1 VWAVLTFAGM
11 GFVLAFTRNMPW
23 ADEWEFVP
31 ALTGNEPIP
40 EWLWKQHNEHRLPL
54 PRLLYLLLF
63 RLTGDFRAG
72 CVLQILMLSALA
84 WWLMRVSAKVRGESA
99 WEDAFIPAGLLNWG
113 HVENFLMGY
122 QINFVLVCGLACG
135 LLVTAFASTNANRFR
150 TGVTAGVL
158 LLLLELC
165 GGTGLAFVPTVGLW
179 LLVLA
184 ASALRC
190 ASRLHGLIGVGLV
203 TVAGGYIWLY
213 FQGYERPP
221 GHPPMNLEHPRKAML
236 VTSQYLAMG
245 LGYGVKPAW
254 PLASAFVVALLG
266 GTVFHLGNVWRTD
279 RESRLRVEGILAVL
293 GGVVALAVA
302 VGLGR
307 SGFNSDE
314 MGLWSRYGLLAWPV
328 LFAGFLAF
336 SRTRR
341 WVQTALCGVTLALLP
356 MNFAAGWGWAESHD
370 RWLGSIETAVLAGV
384 PAEEIVAEWLKQPG
398 QEERALRGMPML
410 RDANIGVFPHLK
422 DAP

>member
-1 VWAVLTFAGM
+1 MHRFPVAVWAALTVAGL
-11 GFVLAFTRNMPW
+11 GFVLGFTRNLPW
-23 ADEWEFVP
+23 GDEWEFVP
-31 ALTGNEPIP
+31 AVAGHEPIP
-40 EWLWKQHNEHRLPL
+40 GWLWTQHNEHRLPL
-54 PRLLYLLLF
+54 PRLVYLLLV

-72 CVLQILMLSALA
+72 CVLQILMLSGLA
-84 WWLMRVSAKVRGESA
+84 WWLMRVSARVRGEAA

-135 LLVTAFASTNANRFR
+135 LLVTAVASTTANRVR

-184 ASALRC
+184 AGPLGF
-190 ASRLHGLIGVGLV
+190 ASRLTLLGLV
-203 TVAGGYIWLY
+203 AVAAGYVWLY

-221 GHPPMNLEHPRKAML
+221 GHPPMNLDRPGKAAV
-236 VTSQYLAMG
+236 VTAQYLAMG
-245 LGYGVKPAW
+245 FGYGVKPAW
-254 PLASAFVVALLG
+254 PLASAFVFALLG
-266 GTVFHLGNVWRTD
+266 GTVLHLGTVWRNE

-293 GGVVALAVA
+293 GGVVALAAA

-307 SGFNSDE
+307 SGFHSDE

-328 LFAGFLAF
+328 LFGGFLTFAR
-336 SRTRR
+336 SRR
-341 WVQTALCGVTLALLP
+341 WVQTVLCGVALALLP
-356 MNFAAGWGWAESHD
+356 MNLAAGWGWAAAHD
-370 RWLGSIETAVLAGV
+370 RWLGAIERDVRDGVPPARIVEHHLAGS
-384 PAEEIVAEWLKQPG
+384 G
-398 QEERALRGMPML
+398 QEARAVRGLPL
-410 RDANIGVFPHLK
+410 LFPQLK
-422 DAP
+422 GTP